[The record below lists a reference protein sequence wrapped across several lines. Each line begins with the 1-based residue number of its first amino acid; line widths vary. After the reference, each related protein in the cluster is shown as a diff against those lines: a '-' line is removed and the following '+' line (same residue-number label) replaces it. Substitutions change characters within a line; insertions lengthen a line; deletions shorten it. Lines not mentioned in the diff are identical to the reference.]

1 MLLRMLVLPALHL
14 SNVKVM
20 PTEPSEEELEKE
32 IDALKS
38 GKFKWIKPGGFID
51 MTKSRIKELTKK
63 LEKLRAKKTGPTI

>member
-1 MLLRMLVLPALHL
+1 MPELRTMPRH
-14 SNVKVM
+14 SPQKNSSRNVKVM

-38 GKFKWIKPGGFID
+38 GKFRWIKPGGFID

-63 LEKLRAKKTGPTI
+63 